1 MLGVL
6 RSVEGPL
13 FWSSCI
19 LILDTFAKAFG
30 VFECVHIVVHIVK
43 RTGTLVNVKAGWFQ
57 KKKEE
62 ELFGIVNQKGTAQGG
77 RTISERASDQY
88 WAFRRSFERDENGE
102 YKLLQI
108 EHLCA

>member
-1 MLGVL
+1 MCTYCCSHCEEDWNSGQCK
-6 RSVEGPL
+6 G
-13 FWSSCI
+13 
-19 LILDTFAKAFG
+19 G
-30 VFECVHIVVHIVK
+30 
-43 RTGTLVNVKAGWFQ
+43 LVS
-57 KKKEE
+57 KKKKE